1 MSSINRSEGNQESSA
16 APTPDGRNVEFRAV
30 EQGQTRS
37 GEVLLVE
44 AYAIA
49 WVILFA
55 FVGIIWRKHTKLA
68 ARIDALDSAI
78 DKHAQGKNPAA
89 KKD

>member
-1 MSSINRSEGNQESSA
+1 MKANADEGANTS

-37 GEVLLVE
+37 GELLLVE
-44 AYAIA
+44 AYAIT

-68 ARIDALDSAI
+68 ARIDALDHAI
-78 DKHAQGKNPAA
+78 DKHAKSSESHGKKA
-89 KKD
+89 